1 MQIKAMQLGMIGT
14 NCYIFYDANS
24 TACAV
29 VDPGDEGDRVA
40 RVIGSLGLTPAAVL
54 LTHSHFDHILGIPG
68 LRERWPELPVYCH
81 PADIPEEL
89 SQTTFGMTLPTVAAF
104 GNITPYTE
112 GDTVAVGPLA
122 VRVLHTP
129 GHTKGS
135 VVLESENVLFTGD
148 TLFRGSMGRTDLPGG
163 SYSEIMASLA
173 RLGRLEGD
181 SQVCPGH
188 EGATTLDAE
197 RRGNYYMNEA
207 LNQDEALF

>member
-14 NCYIFYDANS
+14 NCYIFYDDNS
-24 TACAV
+24 KECAV

-135 VVLESENVLFTGD
+135 VVLETENVLFTGD

-173 RLGRLEGD
+173 RLGRL
-181 SQVCPGH
+181 
-188 EGATTLDAE
+188 
-197 RRGNYYMNEA
+197 
-207 LNQDEALF
+207 

>member
-1 MQIKAMQLGMIGT
+1 MQLKTMQLGMIGT
-14 NCYIFYDANS
+14 NCYIFWDEN
-24 TACAV
+24 THKCAV
-29 VDPGDEGDRVA
+29 VDPGDDGAQVA
-40 RVIGSLGLTPAAVL
+40 AFIRGQGLDPVGIL

-135 VVLESENVLFTGD
+135 VVLETENVLFTGD

-181 SQVCPGH
+181 YQVCPGH

>member
-14 NCYIFYDANS
+14 NCYIFYDDNS
-24 TACAV
+24 KECAV

-135 VVLESENVLFTGD
+135 VVLETENVLFTGD

-181 SQVCPGH
+181 YQVCPGH

>member
-1 MQIKAMQLGMIGT
+1 MQIKALQLGMIGT
-14 NCYIFYDANS
+14 NCYIFYDDNAKE
-24 TACAV
+24 CAV

-40 RVIGSLGLTPAAVL
+40 RVIDSLGLTPAAVL

-81 PADIPEEL
+81 PADIPEEM

-112 GDTVAVGPLA
+112 GDTVAVGPLT

-135 VVLESENVLFTGD
+135 VVLQAENVLFTGD

-163 SYSEIMASLA
+163 SYSELMASLA

-181 SQVCPGH
+181 YQVYPGH

>member
-1 MQIKAMQLGMIGT
+1 MQSKAMQLGMIGT
-14 NCYIFYDANS
+14 NCYIFYDDNS
-24 TACAV
+24 KECAV

-135 VVLESENVLFTGD
+135 VVLETENVLFTGD

-181 SQVCPGH
+181 YQVCPGH

>member
-14 NCYIFYDANS
+14 NCYIFYDDNS
-24 TACAV
+24 KECAV

-135 VVLESENVLFTGD
+135 VVLETENVLFTGD
-148 TLFRGSMGRTDLPGG
+148 TLFRGSMGRTARPGG

-181 SQVCPGH
+181 YQVCPGH

>member
-1 MQIKAMQLGMIGT
+1 MQIKTMQLGMIGT
-14 NCYIFYDANS
+14 NCYIFYDDNAKE
-24 TACAV
+24 CAV

-40 RVIGSLGLTPAAVL
+40 RVIDSLGLTPAAVL

-112 GDTVAVGPLA
+112 GDTVAVGPLT

-135 VVLESENVLFTGD
+135 VVLQVEDVLFTGD

-163 SYSEIMASLA
+163 SYADLTASLKKLA
-173 RLGRLEGD
+173 ALPGD
-181 SQVCPGH
+181 YKVYPGH
-188 EGATTLDAE
+188 EGFSSLDTE
-197 RRGNYYMNEA
+197 RKTNFFMQEA
-207 LNQDEALF
+207 MKS

>member
-1 MQIKAMQLGMIGT
+1 MQIKALQLGMIGT
-14 NCYIFYDANS
+14 NCYIFYDDNAKE
-24 TACAV
+24 CAV

-40 RVIGSLGLTPAAVL
+40 RVIDSLGLTPAAVL

-112 GDTVAVGPLA
+112 GDTVAVGPLT

-135 VVLESENVLFTGD
+135 VVLQVENVLFTGD

-163 SYSEIMASLA
+163 SYSELMASLA

-181 SQVCPGH
+181 YQVYPGH